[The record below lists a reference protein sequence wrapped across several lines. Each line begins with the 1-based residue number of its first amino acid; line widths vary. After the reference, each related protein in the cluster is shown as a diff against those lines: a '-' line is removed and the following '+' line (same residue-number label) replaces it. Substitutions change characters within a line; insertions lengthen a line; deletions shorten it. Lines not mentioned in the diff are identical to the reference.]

1 VTNESKRRTPE
12 TASKPE
18 PPTLAR
24 VTKGPLAGF
33 TIGVTADRRA
43 DEQMKLLTGRGADCV
58 HGPVI
63 KTHPVG
69 SEDEIR
75 SATEAVIARRPAVVV
90 LTTGLGVRA
99 WLEAADAIQLGDELR
114 DALSGVDLL
123 ARGPKATGALVTAGF
138 DVAWT
143 APRARYDDIVERL
156 AAQETEGVLIAVQ
169 LDGAGAEELCER
181 IEALGASVIRVPV
194 YRWSL
199 PEDTTAAERLI
210 RSVVERRV
218 DAVTFTAKPAVE
230 NFLEIAGFMGVLEDA
245 VEALSTDVDS
255 FCVGPVCAGGFD
267 DHPTVNIFVPERHR
281 LGAMVQQIA
290 AKFAARGEDLELG
303 GTRVRVQGRL
313 VVIEGGP
320 DGPVVAHLSDRERA
334 LLAALMER
342 PGVVHSKRDLLR
354 RVWLGAES
362 DEHLVEVTV
371 ARLRQRLGS
380 ASVGIETVVR
390 RGYRVSPS

>member
-1 VTNESKRRTPE
+1 MTNESKRRTLE
-12 TASKPE
+12 TTSKPG

-24 VTKGPLAGF
+24 VIKGPLAGY

-43 DEQMKLLTGRGADCV
+43 DEQMKLLTGRGAECL

-63 KTHPVG
+63 KTHPLG
-69 SEDEIR
+69 SEEELR
-75 SATEAVIARRPAVVV
+75 SATEAVIAQRPDIAV
-90 LTTGLGVRA
+90 LTTGLGVRG

-114 DALSGVDLL
+114 DVLGGVELL

-138 DVAWT
+138 EVAWT

-156 AAQETEGVLIAVQ
+156 AVPETDGALIAVQ
-169 LDGAGAEELCER
+169 LDGAGAEGLCAR

-199 PEDTTAAERLI
+199 PEDTAAAERLI
-210 RSVVERRV
+210 RSVVERRL

-230 NFLEIAGFMGVLEDA
+230 NFLEIAGFMGILDA
-245 VEALSTDVDS
+245 TVDALSTDVDS
-255 FCVGPVCAGGFD
+255 FCVGPVCAAGFD
-267 DHPTVNIFVPERHR
+267 EHPTVNRFVPERHR

-290 AKFAARGEDLELG
+290 ARFAARGDDLELG

-313 VVIEGGP
+313 VVIDGGP
-320 DGPVVAHLSDRERA
+320 DGQVVAHLSDRERA

-371 ARLRQRLGS
+371 ARLRQRLGP
-380 ASVGIETVVR
+380 AAVGIETVVR
-390 RGYRVSPS
+390 RGYRVSAS

>member
-1 VTNESKRRTPE
+1 MTNESKRRTPE
-12 TASKPE
+12 TTSKPGAS
-18 PPTLAR
+18 TLTR
-24 VTKGPLAGF
+24 VIKGPLAGY

-43 DEQMKLLTGRGADCV
+43 DEQMKLLAGRGAECL

-63 KTHPVG
+63 KTHPLG
-69 SEDEIR
+69 SEDELR
-75 SATEAVIARRPAVVV
+75 AATEAVITQRPAVVV
-90 LTTGLGVRA
+90 LTTGLGVRG

-114 DALSGVDLL
+114 DVLSGTELL
-123 ARGPKATGALVTAGF
+123 ARGPKATGALVTVGF

-143 APRARYDDIVERL
+143 APRARYDDIVDRL
-156 AAQETEGVLIAVQ
+156 AVPETDGAVVAVQ
-169 LDGAGAEELCER
+169 LDGAGAEELCAR
-181 IEALGASVIRVPV
+181 IEALGATVIRVPV

-199 PEDTTAAERLI
+199 PEETAPAERLI

-230 NFLEIAGFMGVLEDA
+230 NFLEIAGFMGVLDA
-245 VEALSTDVDS
+245 AVDALSTDVDS
-255 FCVGPVCAGGFD
+255 YCVGPVCAAGFG
-267 DHPTVNIFVPERHR
+267 DHPTVQMRIPERHR

-290 AKFAARGEDLELG
+290 STFAARGDDLELG

-313 VVIEGGP
+313 VVIDGGP
-320 DGPVVAHLSDRERA
+320 DGQVVAYLSDRERA
-334 LLAALMER
+334 LLAALTER

-362 DEHLVEVTV
+362 DEHLVEVTI
-371 ARLRQRLGS
+371 ARLRQRLGP
-380 ASVGIETVVR
+380 ASVGVETVVR